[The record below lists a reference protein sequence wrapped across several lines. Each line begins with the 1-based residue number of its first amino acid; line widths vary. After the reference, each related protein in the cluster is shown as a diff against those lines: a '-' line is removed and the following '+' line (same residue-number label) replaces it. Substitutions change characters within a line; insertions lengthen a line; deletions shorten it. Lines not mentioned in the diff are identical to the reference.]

1 MIEVE
6 EALGI
11 ILDHIRVLDP
21 EEVGILD
28 CLDRTLAEEIYAE
41 MDIPP
46 FRSSAM
52 DGYAVI
58 TADTVEASEVSPVYL
73 EVVEDIPAGSLPK
86 KPLSSGQATRIMTGA
101 PLPAGANGVI
111 MVEYT
116 ERTDGKVKLIR
127 KVSPMEN
134 VREAGEDVAGGELV
148 LSKGSLIRPAEV
160 GMLASLGKRSVF
172 CVRKPRVAILSTGD
186 EVVDIDQELSPGK
199 IRNSN
204 GYSLYAQVVRY
215 GGIPVLLGIAP
226 DDEVKIKN
234 QIEQGL
240 GSSDMLV
247 ISGGVSVGDYD
258 LVKGV
263 LADLGV
269 EMKFWKVAMKP
280 GKPLAFGLVKEKPVF
295 GLPGYPVSVLVV
307 FEQFVRPAMRKMA
320 GRKCLKKP
328 EIEAELCEE
337 IKKKP
342 GRRNYLRGVIEKKDG
357 QYYARTTGPQ
367 GSGILSSMVKAN
379 ALLVLPSEVS
389 YLKTGDKIKA
399 QILDYPEGGIL

>member
-6 EALGI
+6 EALRI
-11 ILDHIRVLDP
+11 ILDHIKILDP
-21 EEVGILD
+21 EEVDILD
-28 CLDRTLAEEIYAE
+28 CLDRILAEEIYSE
-41 MDIPP
+41 VDIPL

-52 DGYAVI
+52 DGYAVVA
-58 TADTVEASEVSPVYL
+58 ADTVGALAGNPVYL
-73 EVVEDIPAGSLPK
+73 EVIDDIPAGSLPK
-86 KPLSSGQATRIMTGA
+86 RPLSSGQAARIMTGA
-101 PLPAGANGVI
+101 PLPAGADGVV

-116 ERTDGKVKLIR
+116 ERDDGQVKLFR
-127 KVSPMEN
+127 EVSPLEN
-134 VREAGEDVAGGELV
+134 IREAGEDVAEGDLV
-148 LSKGSLIRPAEV
+148 LFEGTIIRPAEV
-160 GMLASLGKRSVF
+160 GMLASLGKRSVS
-172 CVRKPRVAILSTGD
+172 CLRKPRVAILSTGD

-215 GGIPVLLGIAP
+215 GGIPVPLGIAP
-226 DDEVKIKN
+226 DDEGKIKRY
-234 QIEQGL
+234 IEQGL
-240 GSSDMLV
+240 SLSDMLV

-263 LADLGV
+263 MADLGA

-280 GKPLAFGLVKEKPVF
+280 GKPLAFGLIKGKPVF

-320 GRKCLKKP
+320 GRKWLKKP
-328 EIEAELCEE
+328 EIEAELCED

-342 GRRNYLRGVIEKKDG
+342 DRRNYFRGIVDKKDG

-367 GSGILSSMVKAN
+367 GSGMLSSMVKAN
-379 ALLVLPSEVS
+379 ALLIIPEGVNH
-389 YLKTGDKIKA
+389 LKAGEKVKA
-399 QILDYPEGGIL
+399 QMLDYPEVE

>member
-1 MIEVE
+1 MMIEVE
-6 EALGI
+6 EALMI
-11 ILDHIRVLDP
+11 ILNHIRVLDA
-21 EEVGILD
+21 EKVDILD
-28 CLDRTLAEEIYAE
+28 SLDRILAEEIYSE
-41 MDIPP
+41 IDIPP

-52 DGYAVI
+52 DGYAVVA
-58 TADTVEASEVSPVYL
+58 ADTVGALAGNPVYL
-73 EVVEDIPAGSLPK
+73 EVIDDIPAGSLPK
-86 KPLSSGQATRIMTGA
+86 RPLSCGQAARIMTGA
-101 PLPAGANGVI
+101 PLPAGADAVI

-116 ERTDGKVKLIR
+116 ERDDGQVKLFR
-127 KVSPMEN
+127 EVSPLEN
-134 VREAGEDVAGGELV
+134 IREAGEDVAEGDLV
-148 LSKGSLIRPAEV
+148 LPEGTIIRPAEV
-160 GMLASLGKRSVF
+160 GMLASLGKRAVS
-172 CVRKPRVAILSTGD
+172 CIRKPRVAILSTGD

-215 GGIPVLLGIAP
+215 GGIPVPLGIAP
-226 DDEVKIKN
+226 DDEGKIKSC
-234 QIEQGL
+234 IEQGL
-240 GSSDMLV
+240 SSSDMLV

-263 LADLGV
+263 LADLGA

-280 GKPLAFGLVKEKPVF
+280 GKPLAFGLIKGKPVF

-320 GRKCLKKP
+320 GRKWLKKP

-342 GRRNYLRGVIEKKDG
+342 DRRNYFRGIVDKKDG

-367 GSGILSSMVKAN
+367 GSGMLSSMVKAN
-379 ALLVLPSEVS
+379 ALLIIPEGVS
-389 YLKTGDKIKA
+389 YLKAGEKVKA
-399 QILDYPEGGIL
+399 QMLDYPEVE